1 IINGYGPTE
10 ATICSTLYNINTN
23 LIQDRITPIGQP
35 VINSS
40 IVLLDE
46 SNQLTPP
53 GAIGELCIGGTG
65 LAQDYCNNPTLTAQN
80 FIDWSYHKNSM
91 RIYKTGDLARYLEDG
106 SLQFAGRVDSQ
117 IKLRGYRIELGEIET
132 IIRQQSCIADAIVI
146 INQHKQIVAYVLAD
160 NESNYDQTQLEN
172 TLKNHLPEYMLPTA
186 IILMD
191 QFPTTNNGK
200 IDRQRLQQKEL
211 PLTSRE
217 QFIAA
222 RSAHEKLIADIWQ
235 TVLSI
240 DPPSIHDNFFALGGD
255 SILSIQVVAKLKTHG
270 LILNPKQF
278 FQSPTIAELARVIGD
293 DVETNSAEQGVVT
306 GKTVL
311 HPIQHWFF
319 NQQFKQPE
327 HWNQSVLLKMNQ
339 PLVVQQLKHI
349 VAQLLEHHDNLRACF
364 QQNEAT
370 KQWSQEIKSLD
381 NDLPLMMIDG
391 THWSSEELKDCLAST
406 ATIQQQALKLTD
418 ESLIQFIYFK
428 LADELSDRLL
438 IIAHHLIIDG
448 VSWRILLED
457 CHQLINNEIQGKNLK
472 LAEKTHSVQEWN
484 QLLAKYSLAA
494 ECQYWKNN
502 LSNSAITSIPKDN
515 STETN
520 LEADIAIVEQKISK
534 EQTHQ
539 LVHQANQV
547 FFTQTSELLLAALA
561 LWQSEATNDPMLYVS
576 VEGHGRELNKAESS
590 SSSAQTKLMPF
601 EQALDISRTIGW
613 FTSLF
618 PFLFELSDESSS
630 TQIIKDIK
638 EKIRQTSKHQFSY
651 QALINHP
658 ETASQLPKEQPE
670 ISFNYLGQ
678 FHFENNKDAHFSTAT
693 ESTGIER
700 NLQNH
705 RPWCLDWIGSIVN
718 GELNFKIAYNRT
730 QFNESTIISHLQR
743 YFEILDSLVADCLS
757 AQPQHTVSD
766 FSLVQLSEKELNHW
780 QKNKV
785 IDDVYPLSPLQK
797 GLFFHGLEPTSEGL
811 YNQQISIG
819 FEGSLNIEKFQSAW
833 QEVMDAHSILRTDF
847 VWGDMDDPVQRVHRQ
862 VKLPWKIED
871 WSDYS
876 ADEQNKKFAELLSQD
891 KQQAFDLAIAPLMRM
906 TLIKLNDDKTQW
918 LWTHHH
924 LLIDGWSLPILLK
937 QCFERYW
944 NNSINPIP
952 VYSYR
957 DYIEW
962 ISQQDQQQSKHFWT
976 QYLKSFAQT
985 NQINLVKAELSSL
998 PTQTKLIPLRDKAEL
1013 SSLS

>member
-1 IINGYGPTE
+1 DNPDARIQLMIEDCQPTLILLKSTSQHHINQTQFDVLEIDRITDTVSKSPKTNPEIEILPSDPAYIIYTSGSTGKPKGVVCLHQSIANLLVDFQLRKKINTGSQASWWTNFSFDVSVYEIFSALTAGACLHIIPETVRGHAHDLFDWTEDHQINSAYFPPFFLADFLLWLNEKPKKCCLQRLLVGVEPISESLLIEIQNQVEGLQIINGYGPTE

-590 SSSAQTKLMPF
+590 SSSAQTKL
-601 EQALDISRTIGW
+601 
-613 FTSLF
+613 
-618 PFLFELSDESSS
+618 
-630 TQIIKDIK
+630 
-638 EKIRQTSKHQFSY
+638 
-651 QALINHP
+651 
-658 ETASQLPKEQPE
+658 
-670 ISFNYLGQ
+670 
-678 FHFENNKDAHFSTAT
+678 
-693 ESTGIER
+693 
-700 NLQNH
+700 
-705 RPWCLDWIGSIVN
+705 
-718 GELNFKIAYNRT
+718 
-730 QFNESTIISHLQR
+730 
-743 YFEILDSLVADCLS
+743 
-757 AQPQHTVSD
+757 
-766 FSLVQLSEKELNHW
+766 
-780 QKNKV
+780 
-785 IDDVYPLSPLQK
+785 
-797 GLFFHGLEPTSEGL
+797 
-811 YNQQISIG
+811 
-819 FEGSLNIEKFQSAW
+819 
-833 QEVMDAHSILRTDF
+833 
-847 VWGDMDDPVQRVHRQ
+847 
-862 VKLPWKIED
+862 
-871 WSDYS
+871 
-876 ADEQNKKFAELLSQD
+876 
-891 KQQAFDLAIAPLMRM
+891 
-906 TLIKLNDDKTQW
+906 
-918 LWTHHH
+918 
-924 LLIDGWSLPILLK
+924 
-937 QCFERYW
+937 
-944 NNSINPIP
+944 
-952 VYSYR
+952 
-957 DYIEW
+957 
-962 ISQQDQQQSKHFWT
+962 
-976 QYLKSFAQT
+976 
-985 NQINLVKAELSSL
+985 
-998 PTQTKLIPLRDKAEL
+998 
-1013 SSLS
+1013 